1 MEEVTKGMLEVG
13 DVSVYC
19 PIVPKPTAVEVSTLE
34 TMEEMVEEVA
44 NEVDVV
50 EEPAEIVVEL
60 LDGTGAG
67 TTDAE
72 DTSP

>member
-1 MEEVTKGMLEVG
+1 MLEVG

-34 TMEEMVEEVA
+34 TIEETAEEVA
-44 NEVDVV
+44 DEVDGV
-50 EEPAEIVVEL
+50 EETVKIVVEL
-60 LDGTGAG
+60 LEGTGVG